1 MCSKEGG
8 NCFEHVNIS
17 FRNFGSWN
25 ITPVSTNLTPVSD
38 DVNGTLK
45 ENYGPLSDDSE
56 IGLIILFTLTTLFS
70 IIGNGFVI
78 LVFARGRRS
87 RTDLRPFLIN
97 LAICDLIMAMFCMP
111 FTFIYTMMDTWI
123 FSKPMC
129 PIVLFVQLLSVSGSV
144 FTNMAIGIDRFMAVM
159 FPLRSRLTKKRAKY
173 VIIIIWVCS
182 TALSSVQFKVAR
194 ANDYGGGIIACQEQW
209 DNMNDRK
216 IYTVFIFVITYLIPL
231 LILSITYSIV
241 GILLWKRISP
251 GNRDHARDMHQLRS
265 KRKVVKMLI
274 IVVAM
279 FGVCWFPLHL
289 FMLLLDFHPEI
300 LTSVSMETLT
310 TLFITFHW
318 LAMSNSFAN
327 PIIYGFTNESFRA
340 DLVTLFYM
348 WFPCCVCLTRMLPRH
363 SSGST
368 YETVVF
374 RRQSLYK
381 QGVKI
386 NGTYHTR
393 TIHSQRVNKPYL
405 NGNRSRLDYENLGEI
420 DKDKNRKLTNGC
432 GQKVIIAMDRDYIK
446 LEPVNRSSSI
456 ALMSEQRSDDS

>member
-1 MCSKEGG
+1 MNFKEER
-8 NCFEHVNIS
+8 NYTEYYNIS
-17 FRNFGSWN
+17 MQTF
-25 ITPVSTNLTPVSD
+25 
-38 DVNGTLK
+38 GTLNVTQFNTNVSIVTNG
-45 ENYGPLSDDSE
+45 EHLGDNIGPLSYNSE
-56 IGLIILFTLTTLFS
+56 IGLIVLFTLTTTFS
-70 IIGNGFVI
+70 IVGNGFVI
-78 LVFARGRRS
+78 IVFARGRRS

-97 LAICDLIMAMFCMP
+97 LAICDLIMAIFCMP
-111 FTFIYTMMDTWI
+111 FTFIYTMMNTWI
-123 FSKPMC
+123 FSEPMC
-129 PIVLFVQLLSVSGSV
+129 PIVLFVQPLSVSGSV

-159 FPLRSRLTKKRAKY
+159 FPLRSRLTKQRAKY
-173 VIIIIWVCS
+173 VIVVVWICS

-194 ANDYGGGIIACQEQW
+194 ASDSGRGVTQCTEHWESI
-209 DNMNDRK
+209 DDRK
-216 IYTVFIFVITYLIPL
+216 IYTVFVFVITYLIPL
-231 LILSITYSIV
+231 LILAITYSII

-251 GNRDHARDMHQLRS
+251 GNRDHARDLQQLRS

-279 FGVCWFPLHL
+279 FGICWFPLHL
-289 FMLLLDFHPEI
+289 FILLLDFRPE
-300 LTSVSMETLT
+300 LFKTVSMETLT
-310 TLFITFHW
+310 TLFIIFHW

-381 QGVKI
+381 QSAKI
-386 NGTYHTR
+386 NGTFQTR
-393 TIHSQRVNKPYL
+393 TVHSQRGAKPYL
-405 NGNRSRLDYENLGEI
+405 NGNRSRLDYENLGELS
-420 DKDKNRKLTNGC
+420 KERRKLTNGC
-432 GQKVIIAMDRDYIK
+432 GQRVILAMDRDYIK

-456 ALMSEQRSDDS
+456 ALMSEQRSDES